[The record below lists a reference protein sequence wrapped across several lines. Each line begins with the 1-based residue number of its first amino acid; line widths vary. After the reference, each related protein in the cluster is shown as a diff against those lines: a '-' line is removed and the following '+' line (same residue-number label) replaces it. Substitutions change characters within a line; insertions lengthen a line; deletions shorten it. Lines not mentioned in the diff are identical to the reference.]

1 MTKKRLMAILLCLSI
16 CVGCLSGVSFAAQP
30 ILQVEVEQE
39 MEILAEQYVGQSF
52 TGDFNGATQCK
63 GFADMLYD
71 QLFHVG
77 TIGYYEAGE
86 YGRLV
91 LASSSNTEEVGYL
104 TDYEA
109 DVKAEAK
116 MLTLFSKAVPG
127 DYIQMER
134 RDKGYGHSM
143 IVLSVNPEGVWV
155 LHSNWDVPNLNK
167 LDFFSWSK
175 LAQSSES
182 ISLYHYRD
190 YLKNGEFTDV
200 PENAWYYP
208 HVQIVYALGLM
219 AGTSETEF
227 SPNQPTTRA
236 MMVAVLYRL
245 SEDGGS
251 YSNQFTDVPA
261 GTWYSNAV
269 GWAEANQIVAGY
281 TDGTF
286 RPNQVISREEMA
298 AILYRYARFEN
309 QDISDRASLDGF
321 KDAASISK
329 YAVEPMQW
337 VVACDIICGNPDGTL
352 QPKASATRA
361 QLAKILSCYVEQYEL
376 AS

>member
-1 MTKKRLMAILLCLSI
+1 MTKKRLMAILLCFSI

-30 ILQVEVEQE
+30 ILQVEVEQK
-39 MEILAEQYVGQSF
+39 MEVLVEQYVGQSF

-71 QLFHVG
+71 QLFQVG
-77 TIGYYEAGE
+77 TIGYYEAGK

-91 LASSSNTEEVGYL
+91 LSSSSNTEEVGYL
-104 TDYEA
+104 TGYDSGDA
-109 DVKAEAK
+109 AA
-116 MLTLFSKAVPG
+116 MLTLFSKAAPG

-143 IVLSVNPEGVWV
+143 IVQSVSSDGVWV

-167 LDFFSWSK
+167 LSFFSWIT
-175 LAQSSES
+175 LAQMSES

-190 YLKNGEFTDV
+190 YLKSGEFTDV
-200 PENAWYYP
+200 DENTWYYP
-208 HVQIVYALGLM
+208 YVQIVSALGLM

-227 SPNQPTTRA
+227 SPNQTTTRA

-251 YSNQFTDVPA
+251 YDNQFTDVPS

-269 GWAEANQIVAGY
+269 GWAEASQIVAGY

-286 RPNQVISREEMA
+286 RPNQLINREEMA
-298 AILYRYARFEN
+298 AILYRYARFEK
-309 QDISDRASLDGF
+309 QDVTDRASLNGF
-321 KDAASISK
+321 KDAGSISA
-329 YAVEPMQW
+329 YAVESMQW

-352 QPKASATRA
+352 QPKANATRA
-361 QLAKILSCYVEQYEL
+361 QLAKILACYVEQYEL
-376 AS
+376 SN